1 MQELPRHGTL
11 LCFGSLPAAA
21 NSKNEDMNKMRLPI
35 LKINLQ
41 NAV

>member
-1 MQELPRHGTL
+1 MQELPRQGTL